1 MRRESSNEARGGVR
15 MKKVAL
21 TGAHASAEAMKQIN
35 PDVVPVYP
43 ITPQTPM
50 MEKFCY
56 FKAEGEVDT
65 EVVLVESEHSVMSV
79 AVGASAAGARVMTA
93 SSSQGISLMNEV
105 LSVAS
110 GSRLPILMNVVNRA
124 VSAPL
129 NIHCDQCSTMSVRDL
144 GWVQLFAETSQEAYD
159 LTLIGMKL
167 AEAMKNPVMVC
178 QDGFI
183 TSHCV
188 EILEILEQEKARKYV
203 GDYNPKNKLLD
214 VNNPMTFGAW
224 QMPSHYMDTKIEQQ
238 KALMDAFKEYPKAAK
253 EYEAVSKR
261 SYGFLEEYKMKDA
274 EAVIVTTG
282 SAAGTTKAVIDRMR
296 DKGKKVGLLKIVL
309 MRPFPYNEIA
319 NVLSKAKA
327 ACILDRAVAFGGNAP
342 LYGDVMQACYS
353 LNKKPKISGSVFGL
367 GGRELY
373 EEQIEKIFN
382 DLLAGKNTEEY
393 VK

>member
-1 MRRESSNEARGGVR
+1 

-56 FKAEGEVDT
+56 FKSEAQVDT

-124 VSAPL
+124 ISAPL

-159 LTLIGMKL
+159 FTLIGMKL
-167 AEAMKNPVMVC
+167 AETMKTPVMVC

-188 EILEILEQEKARKYV
+188 EILEILDADKAKKYV
-203 GDYNPKNKLLD
+203 GDYNPKVKLLD
-214 VNNPMTFGAW
+214 INNPVTIGAW
-224 QMPSHYMDTKIEQQ
+224 QMPSHYMDSKIEQQ
-238 KALMDAFKEYPKAAK
+238 DALMKAFAEYSKAAK
-253 EYEAVSKR
+253 DYETVSGR
-261 SYGFLEEYKMKDA
+261 GYGILEEYKMNDA
-274 EAVIVTTG
+274 EAVIVTTC
-282 SAAGTTKAVIDRMR
+282 SAAGTTKAVIGRMR
-296 DKGKKVGLLKIVL
+296 ENGKKVGLLKIIL
-309 MRPFPYNEIA
+309 MRPFPYEAIA
-319 NVLSKAKA
+319 KALSKAKA
-327 ACILDRAVAFGGNAP
+327 VCILDRAVSFGGNAP

-353 LNKKPKISGSVFGL
+353 MGKKPKLTSTVFGL
-367 GGRELY
+367 GGRDLY

-382 DLLAGKNTEEY
+382 DLLAGKATEVY

>member
-1 MRRESSNEARGGVR
+1 
-15 MKKVAL
+15 MKRVAL

-43 ITPQTPM
+43 ITPQTPI

-56 FKAEGEVDT
+56 FKSEGQVDT
-65 EVVLVESEHSVMSV
+65 ETVLTESEHSVMSV

-105 LSVAS
+105 ISVAS
-110 GSRLPILMNVVNRA
+110 GMRLPILMNVVNRA
-124 VSAPL
+124 ISAPL

-167 AEAMKNPVMVC
+167 AEEMKTPVMVC

-188 EILEILEQEKARKYV
+188 EILEILDDAKVKKFVGKYTPE
-203 GDYNPKNKLLD
+203 NTLLD
-214 VNNPMTFGAW
+214 TGNPLTFGAW
-224 QMPSHYMDTKIEQQ
+224 QMPSHYMQTKIEQQ
-238 KALMDAFKEYPKAAK
+238 NALFTAFMSYPKIAK
-253 EYEAVSKR
+253 EYAKVSGRNYKL
-261 SYGFLEEYKMKDA
+261 LEEYNTKDA
-274 EAVIVTTG
+274 EAVIVTTC
-282 SAAGTTKAVIDRMR
+282 SAAGTTKAVIDRLR
-296 DKGKKVGLLKIVL
+296 EKGKKVGLLKIIL
-309 MRPFPYNEIA
+309 MRPFPYEDIA
-319 NVLSKAKA
+319 KALSKAKA
-327 ACILDRAVAFGGNAP
+327 VCVLDRAIAFGGNAP

-353 LNKKPKISGSVFGL
+353 MAKKPKLSSSIFGL

-373 EEQIEKIFN
+373 EAQIEKIFA
-382 DLLAGKNTEEY
+382 DLLAGKKSQEY
-393 VK
+393 VQ